1 MQLRI
6 FIMKKLLF
14 SLLFVLSFAANAQAL
29 TSVKGGVN
37 VLPEPLP
44 ESAGQLI
51 YEEMGCPLCHGY
63 QGGGD
68 GFMSEGLNPKPRNF
82 TDFKVMSRLSD
93 MTMSHSIKNGI
104 PGTGMPAWNLTDN
117 QVNDV
122 IGYIKTFLADSQT
135 TIGVCLNEKREVDV
149 RNLNLKNKYAIDID
163 QQEYL
168 KVASKDNRV
177 IIEPRDTN
185 VMRHFKKTRK
195 SLMRTHVM
203 VNGEEMEG
211 DSALIVVRI
220 RDCIK

>member
-1 MQLRI
+1 
-6 FIMKKLLF
+6 MKKLLF
-14 SLLFVLSFAANAQAL
+14 SLLFVLSFAANAHAL
-29 TSVKGGVN
+29 TTAKGGVN

-44 ESAGQLI
+44 ESDGQLI
-51 YEEMGCPLCHGY
+51 YEEMGCPICHGY

-68 GFMSEGLNPKPRNF
+68 GFMSEGLTPKPRNF

-104 PGTGMPAWNLTDN
+104 PGTGMPAWNLSDN

-135 TIGVCLNEKREVDV
+135 TIGVCLNEKREIDV
-149 RNLNLKNKYAIDID
+149 RNLNLNSKFAVDID
-163 QQEYL
+163 QQEFL
-168 KVASKDNRV
+168 KVASNGNRV
-177 IIEPRDTN
+177 LIEPKGIN

-203 VNGEEMEG
+203 VNGEETDS